1 MSPEL
6 ISILV
11 LVVVFV
17 IATTRSVNMGALAFA
32 AAFGVGTLVADL
44 DADGI
49 FAGFP
54 GDLFVVLVGVT
65 YLFAIARAN
74 GTTDWLVHAAVRL
87 VRGRVALIPWVMF
100 ALTGAL
106 TAIGAVSPAA
116 VAIVAPIALS
126 FATRYSISPL
136 LMGTMVVH
144 GAQAGGFSPISIY
157 GSIVNGIV
165 EREKLPGSE
174 IGLFLASLVAN
185 LLIAAVLFAVLGGRK
200 LWARGAVTLEDGG
213 VPGQGT
219 ASAGT
224 GSSTGGSGTGTGG
237 TGTSGSGTG
246 TGTGGTATAA
256 VAVRPEQQ
264 TGGAEGTGS
273 RLNPARIAT
282 LVALV
287 ALVVAVLGF
296 DLDAGLTAVTLA
308 VVLSTAWPDDSRRA
322 VGEIA
327 WSTVLLICG
336 VLTYVGVLEEM
347 GTITWAGE
355 GVGGIGVPLLAA
367 VLLCYIGAIVSAFA
381 SSVGIMGALIPLA
394 VPFLAQG
401 EIGAIGMVAALAVS
415 ATVVDVSP
423 FSTNGALVLA
433 AAPDVDRDRF
443 FRQLMIYG
451 GIVVAAVPVLAWLVL
466 VVPGFG

>member
-32 AAFGVGTLVADL
+32 AAFAVGELVADL

-74 GTTDWLVHAAVRL
+74 GTTDWLVHASIRL

-100 ALTGAL
+100 FLTGAL

-126 FATRYSISPL
+126 FASRYGISPL
-136 LMGTMVVH
+136 LMGAMVVH
-144 GAQAGGFSPISIY
+144 GAQGGGFSPISIY
-157 GSIVNGIV
+157 GTIVNGIV
-165 EREKLPGSE
+165 ERENLPGNE
-174 IGLFLASLVAN
+174 IALFLASLFAN
-185 LLIAAVLFAVLGGRK
+185 IVIAGVVFVLFGGRR
-200 LWARGAVTLEDGG
+200 LWAQGAVAVDEEPGG
-213 VPGQGT
+213 TPD
-219 ASAGT
+219 AGT
-224 GSSTGGSGTGTGG
+224 GTAGPTPAENTDGTGPSP
-237 TGTSGSGTG
+237 TGT
-246 TGTGGTATAA
+246 A
-256 VAVRPEQQ
+256 VITRPDAPD
-264 TGGAEGTGS
+264 TT
-273 RLNPARIAT
+273 RLNPARTAT
-282 LVALV
+282 LTALV
-287 ALVVAVLGF
+287 ALVVAVLAF
-296 DLDAGLTAVTLA
+296 DLDAGLTAITLA
-308 VVLSTAWPDDSRRA
+308 VLLSTAWPEDSRKA
-322 VGEIA
+322 VGQIA

-336 VLTYVGVLEEM
+336 VLTYVGVLDQM
-347 GTITWAGE
+347 GTIKWAGE

-401 EIGAIGMVAALAVS
+401 EIGAVGMVAALAVS

-433 AAPDVDRDRF
+433 AAPDVDRERF

-451 GIVVAAVPVLAWLVL
+451 GIVVAVVPAVAWLVM
-466 VVPGFG
+466 VVPGWG

>member
-65 YLFAIARAN
+65 YLFAIARSN

-165 EREKLPGSE
+165 EREQLPGSE

-200 LWARGAVTLEDGG
+200 LWARGAVTPEDGG
-213 VPGQGT
+213 APGKD
-219 ASAGT
+219 GT
-224 GSSTGGSGTGTGG
+224 GTTGTTTGTGSGTGTSAG
-237 TGTSGSGTG
+237 TGTAPT
-246 TGTGGTATAA
+246 A
-256 VAVRPEQQ
+256 VAVRPDQE
-264 TGGAEGTGS
+264 TGGTEGTGI
-273 RLNPARIAT
+273 RLTPARVAT
-282 LVALV
+282 LAALV

-401 EIGAIGMVAALAVS
+401 EIGAVGMVAALAVS

-443 FRQLMIYG
+443 FRQLMVYG
-451 GIVVAAVPVLAWLVL
+451 GIVVAAVPALAWLVL

>member
-32 AAFGVGTLVADL
+32 AAFGVGGLVADL

-126 FATRYSISPL
+126 FATRYAISPL
-136 LMGTMVVH
+136 LMGAMVVH

-165 EREKLPGSE
+165 EREHLPGNALV
-174 IGLFLASLVAN
+174 LFLASLAAN
-185 LLIAAVLFAVLGGRK
+185 LVIAAVVFVLFGGLK
-200 LWARGAVTLEDGG
+200 LWAQGAVDERGKDGAEDAG
-213 VPGQGT
+213 GT
-219 ASAGT
+219 AA
-224 GSSTGGSGTGTGG
+224 GG
-237 TGTSGSGTG
+237 TGKPEPSP
-246 TGTGGTATAA
+246 GGTATATTVTTRPGTEA
-256 VAVRPEQQ
+256 VAD
-264 TGGAEGTGS
+264 TT
-273 RLNPARIAT
+273 RLTPARIAT
-282 LVALV
+282 LTALL
-287 ALVVAVLGF
+287 ALVVAVLVF
-296 DLDAGLTAVTLA
+296 DLDAGLTAITLA
-308 VVLSTAWPDDSRRA
+308 VILSTAWPDDSRKA
-322 VGEIA
+322 TGQIA
-327 WSTVLLICG
+327 WPTVLLICG
-336 VLTYVGVLEEM
+336 VLTYVGVLDEM

-367 VLLCYIGAIVSAFA
+367 VLLCYIGALVSAFA

-394 VPFLAQG
+394 VPFLERG

-433 AAPDVDRDRF
+433 AAPDVDRERF
-443 FRQLMIYG
+443 FRQLMVYG
-451 GIVVAAVPVLAWLVL
+451 GIVVAVVPAAAWLVM
-466 VVPGFG
+466 VVPGWG